1 MKTIGKILA
10 CVGLLVLVPGA
21 APAACG
27 VGNKIWEG
35 RSGIAPR
42 VLAFTTNFWTFK
54 GISTTFEIL
63 GCTEK
68 DNWLRKGADK
78 ATSSARIR
86 HFANQNLDHLAVEM
100 ARGNGEHLDA
110 LGRLI
115 QLQEE
120 DRASFHSLVQNHFEA
135 LFPHD
140 DTTAGEMLSALGRL
154 MEESPDL
161 AHYVES

>member
-1 MKTIGKILA
+1 MKTIGKFLA
-10 CVGLLVLVPGA
+10 CVALMTLVPGA
-21 APAACG
+21 ALAACG

-35 RSGIAPR
+35 RSGIVPR

-63 GCTEK
+63 GCTEQ
-68 DNWLRKGADK
+68 DNWLRKGAAK
-78 ATSSARIR
+78 ATSSARVR

-110 LGRLI
+110 LGLLI
-115 QLQEE
+115 ELHDQDQAAF
-120 DRASFHSLVQNHFEA
+120 RSLVQDNFEA

-140 DTTAGEMLSALGRL
+140 DTTAGEMLSALDRL
-154 MEESPDL
+154 MGESPDL